1 MPRPQPLVHQGVRCS
16 SGRSRETIVLRDR
29 FSLVQISYRSICHN
43 CCSSNLSKRN
53 KKPNKEGFVFC
64 AGMKVDRSTPITI
77 YSTGKDVSAFF
88 RHLVH
93 FCKPK
98 RRSSLRCRSSSP
110 PLFYSLS
117 LFLSLSPFPAAV
129 APPGQALANRRA
141 GRSGGSSGS
150 QPTTWGPEVARQSEG
165 KRTAGAAPGLC
176 VVKRAHPLPFTLTG
190 VVTEDEFT
198 PQSTSEKPLPTLVQP
213 YFQFCRLRE
222 EETKRHRGESAH
234 KP

>member
-53 KKPNKEGFVFC
+53 KKPDKEGFVFC

-98 RRSSLRCRSSSP
+98 RRSSLRCRSSSLL
-110 PLFYSLS
+110 LFYSLS
-117 LFLSLSPFPAAV
+117 LFLSLSLPFRLRWRHLAKRWRTGARGAAAVPAA
-129 APPGQALANRRA
+129 P
-141 GRSGGSSGS
+141 S
-150 QPTTWGPEVARQSEG
+150 Q
-165 KRTAGAAPGLC
+165 
-176 VVKRAHPLPFTLTG
+176 
-190 VVTEDEFT
+190 
-198 PQSTSEKPLPTLVQP
+198 
-213 YFQFCRLRE
+213 
-222 EETKRHRGESAH
+222 RHGDQ
-234 KP
+234 K